1 MSRLCRCGKIVKDR
15 CDCTGKRTKPTG
27 TTTQS
32 GYDQAHRLASER
44 YRAEHPLCERCVM
57 LYGAT
62 GSKPSKDMHHIV
74 SITKAPERRMER
86 SNWLAVCRECHED
99 LEGDSM
105 AGMAVKRWSEAG
117 YEPTLEGAQGI
128 RGYQNV

>member
-1 MSRLCRCGKIVKDR
+1 
-15 CDCTGKRTKPTG
+15 
-27 TTTQS
+27 
-32 GYDQAHRLASER
+32 
-44 YRAEHPLCERCVM
+44 M

-62 GSKPSKDMHHIV
+62 GAKPSKDMHHIV
-74 SITKAPERRMER
+74 SIAKAPERRMER

-105 AGMAVKRWSEAG
+105 AGMAVKRWSEAN
-117 YEPTLEGAQGI
+117 YESILKGAQGI